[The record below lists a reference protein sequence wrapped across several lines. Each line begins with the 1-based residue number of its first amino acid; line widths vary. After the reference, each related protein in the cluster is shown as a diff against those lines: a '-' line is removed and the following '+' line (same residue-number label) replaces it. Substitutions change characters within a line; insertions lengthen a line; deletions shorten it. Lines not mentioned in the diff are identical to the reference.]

1 MRKGRKVL
9 PVILTLVI
17 CLGFAGCGKDFDAA
31 AYTKS
36 VLEANYHEAYKTYAE
51 FRNIS
56 ESEAQKEIEDNRISL
71 AEQELTVIGEAT
83 DEEIATY
90 VESVK
95 GMEKLASYEVKSA
108 EKQDDDSYIVTVEIT
123 PSLVY
128 QKLEDVSAEIT
139 MEMIADGKNPMESNS
154 TFYQLLNESVK
165 RAIEANEYGE
175 VTTIEVKVA
184 PDDDGSY
191 GISEE
196 DMQAL
201 EEALFPKA

>member
-9 PVILTLVI
+9 PVILALVI